1 MRSFVSQC
9 NNRLTIAWLLLAGLL
24 CSLQS
29 PGFASDETAAAAKTK
44 PGQQAVP
51 DKAAETNSDEES
63 ANGLKLEVLHVKIEN
78 LSSLDVIHG
87 QLVVQVSIT
96 NNTATTCTLDA
107 ADFAASLNQTPCD
120 FNPAVPEPLI
130 VRNTEIPPG
139 ESRVGS
145 LAFNV
150 RFASSK
156 EPNMVLTW
164 NYDGTVFEADLNAEA
179 RRTTKISTSHV
190 GPDDCLA
197 IVEFHRTV
205 DHLGVWLISEQ
216 LQALKRSGN
225 ERVLLSVHPK
235 DPPPNLYSMRSSI
248 AGWLASV
255 QAGQNGQRGVFS
267 KTLQAPVQF
276 ESFHVVGMA
285 TQTSQSGY
293 YARQSPV
300 FKTDRDRA
308 IADSL
313 RLAYNHVPLED
324 ALRDLAHE
332 EPGVQLVAIEAN
344 LDRLTE
350 PQLQEVVRQAKNRT
364 TDYQVLVAKNLF
376 RVPFPSVAETLI
388 ELVQHEDKQV
398 SEAAVESLVKSV
410 SPNSVATLN
419 KIWRDGKDDHV
430 LREVIVKKVL
440 ESSDHRHSRLLTDYA
455 ISQLRRFSEPPTSA
469 NEDADEEDSDS
480 DEAADKSEAAAEQA
494 IAAKEEARAIARASQ
509 SLSKVLVFLQAHDN
523 DQLLS
528 VARETLLEIH
538 DPVAQDVL
546 MSYLLR
552 SPDGADEALA
562 TAYIEQ
568 RLPPEAASDDS
579 PDQLTKQQTKA
590 LNDRLGP
597 RPGSHN
603 RMMTGQVLQT
613 IRKYPDTR
621 YADRLLNLI
630 ESEAV
635 TSNTATQ
642 VFRTAVRCADHQCIT
657 ELTENIEEM
666 SSDQLG
672 FLLGHLS
679 GMNHPSWLQTATAC
693 LQKDIRVQNIA
704 LSTLSRQ
711 GTPESIQ
718 VVVDF
723 LEALRLKID
732 DADGF
737 DSATQ
742 SLFART
748 LEQLKNV
755 TYPEARRIVNRCHR
769 SSVLKLS
776 DMADN
781 CIDEGTRSYFRSTP
795 YQADFKKIFELRNAG
810 EHEEA
815 IKAISEL
822 LEKDPF
828 YTSLYVSRASLY
840 LRTDHP
846 EPAMKDLQIAARQ
859 NPEDAV
865 IESISAI
872 AQVRLGNVEQGI
884 AEAEAQFEKI
894 PDLTTQLRRDTI
906 YNTACVYGRASEVA
920 PNTEVQ
926 AKYEQRAITL
936 LQDCTNRKGGFDDL
950 EHLLDDPDLKMLHQH
965 PDWQA
970 IVDKVRENEKA
981 KPKP

>member
-9 NNRLTIAWLLLAGLL
+9 NNRLTISWLLLAGLL
-24 CSLQS
+24 CTLQS
-29 PGFASDETAAAAKTK
+29 PGFASDEPAAASTTK
-44 PGQQAVP
+44 PDQEATQN
-51 DKAAETNSDEES
+51 KASEQNSDEES

-96 NNTATTCTLDA
+96 NNTPTACSLDA
-107 ADFAASLNQTPCD
+107 ADFAASLNQTPSD

-139 ESRVGS
+139 ESRVGN

-164 NYDGTVFEADLNAEA
+164 NYNGTVFEADLNAEA

-197 IVEFHRTV
+197 IVEFYRTV
-205 DHLGVWLISEQ
+205 DHLGIWLISEQ

-300 FKTDRDRA
+300 FKTNRDRA
-308 IADSL
+308 VADSL
-313 RLAYNHVPLED
+313 RLAYNHVPLEE
-324 ALRDLAHE
+324 ALQDLSHE

-419 KIWRDGKDDHV
+419 RIWRDAQDDHV
-430 LREVIVKKVL
+430 LRDVIVRKVL

-455 ISQLRRFSEPPTSA
+455 ISELRRFSEPPTLDD
-469 NEDADEEDSDS
+469 EDDSDS
-480 DEAADKSEAAAEQA
+480 KEAADKSEAATEQR
-494 IAAKEEARAIARASQ
+494 IAAKEKARAVARASQ

-528 VARETLLEIH
+528 VARETLLKIH

-568 RLPPEAASDDS
+568 RLPAEASSEDS
-579 PDQLTKQQTKA
+579 SDQLTKQQAKE
-590 LNDRLGP
+590 LDDRLGP

-603 RMMTGQVLQT
+603 RMMTGQGLQT
-613 IRKYPDTR
+613 IRKYPDTQ

-630 ESEAV
+630 ETEAV
-635 TSNTATQ
+635 TSSTATQ

-657 ELTENIEEM
+657 ELTENVDEL

-679 GMNHPSWLQTATAC
+679 GMNHPAWLQTATAC
-693 LQKDIRVQNIA
+693 LQKDMRVQNIA
-704 LSTLSRQ
+704 LSTLSRH
-711 GTPESIQ
+711 GAPEAIQ

-723 LEALRLKID
+723 LEGLRLNID
-732 DADGF
+732 DTDGF
-737 DSATQ
+737 DAATQ

-776 DMADN
+776 DMADD
-781 CIDEGTRSYFRSTP
+781 CIDDGTRLYFRSTP
-795 YQADFKKIFELRNAG
+795 YQADFKKIFELRKAG
-810 EHEEA
+810 KHEEA
-815 IKAISEL
+815 IEAISEL

-840 LRTDHP
+840 LRTDRP
-846 EPAMKDLQIAARQ
+846 EPAMKDLKIAARQ

-884 AEAEAQFEKI
+884 AEAEDQLVKI

-920 PNTEVQ
+920 ANTEAQ
-926 AKYEQRAITL
+926 AKYEQRAIKL

-970 IVDKVRENEKA
+970 IVDKVGENEKA
-981 KPKP
+981 TAKP